1 MQLQR
6 SGNNRRDGSPRSLQQ
21 HRILEIMVLFFLNFY
36 SGGPMVC
43 GCPPSLSLSLSF
55 LTHRQATVNDRWIEA
70 DGQSLLAAR
79 TEPEIHTQKLLL
91 VHDDDDRWSSA
102 KKKTTF
108 LNNV

>member
-1 MQLQR
+1 MWL
-6 SGNNRRDGSPRSLQQ
+6 STL
-21 HRILEIMVLFFLNFY
+21 
-36 SGGPMVC
+36 
-43 GCPPSLSLSLSF
+43 SLSLSLSF